1 MLADVKC
8 QLLKDEVMAFNGVT
22 SFILLKD
29 VKNTCK
35 LMRNSPTIGGISSV
49 QWENLQAG
57 SGCPVAAAP
66 LSVVV
71 VSCRSLSG
79 LACGPVS
86 DQSPLSLNLFTG
98 GCRVPVSPVLVDGW
112 LSSAFCAGL
121 NPYNTSKSVKDLEMV
136 CGVPSSPSLWPPLE
150 AKRFHFQR

>member
-1 MLADVKC
+1 M
-8 QLLKDEVMAFNGVT
+8 
-22 SFILLKD
+22 
-29 VKNTCK
+29 
-35 LMRNSPTIGGISSV
+35 
-49 QWENLQAG
+49 QWKNLQAG

-86 DQSPLSLNLFTG
+86 DQSPLSLNLLTG

-112 LSSAFCAGL
+112 LLSSFCAGL
-121 NPYNTSKSVKDLEMV
+121 NPYNTSKSETVQE
-136 CGVPSSPSLWPPLE
+136 GVWGVRSNPLL
-150 AKRFHFQR
+150 RQNYFIFMDNFQKNQEKIIIIR